1 MTLADSRT
9 SDAALISISTNGLPA
24 LSSNQLDMMRAFF
37 CYEFEVARLERT
49 SLPEAT
55 AEVVSEWVGALE
67 MSGLFAP
74 AELRTMAE
82 AWLSEPDQ
90 LVSLLVGDV
99 DEIAARRDVGSTVEG
114 VTSSGADTGL
124 MRAS

>member
-9 SDAALISISTNGLPA
+9 SDTALISTSGLPT
-24 LSSNQLDMMRAFF
+24 LSSNQLAMMRAFF
-37 CYEFEVARLERT
+37 CYEFEIDELERT
-49 SLPEAT
+49 ALPDAT
-55 AEVVSEWVGALE
+55 VEVVSEWVGALE

-74 AELRTMAE
+74 AELRTMSE

-99 DEIAARRDVGSTVEG
+99 DEITARREVVSTAEATV
-114 VTSSGADTGL
+114 SGAAVADL
-124 MRAS
+124 LRAS

>member
-1 MTLADSRT
+1 MTIADSRT
-9 SDAALISISTNGLPA
+9 SETALDSINGLPG

-37 CYEFEVARLERT
+37 CYEFEIDELERT
-49 SLPEAT
+49 ALPDAT

-99 DEIAARRDVGSTVEG
+99 DEIGARREVVSTAEATASG
-114 VTSSGADTGL
+114 VADADL
-124 MRAS
+124 LRAS

>member
-9 SDAALISISTNGLPA
+9 SDTALIGTNGLPA
-24 LSSNQLDMMRAFF
+24 LSSNQLAMMRAFF
-37 CYEFEVARLERT
+37 CYEFEIDELERT
-49 SLPEAT
+49 VLPDAT
-55 AEVVSEWVGALE
+55 VEVVSEWVGALE

-99 DEIAARRDVGSTVEG
+99 DEIAARREVVSTAEATV
-114 VTSSGADTGL
+114 SDAADADL
-124 MRAS
+124 LRAS